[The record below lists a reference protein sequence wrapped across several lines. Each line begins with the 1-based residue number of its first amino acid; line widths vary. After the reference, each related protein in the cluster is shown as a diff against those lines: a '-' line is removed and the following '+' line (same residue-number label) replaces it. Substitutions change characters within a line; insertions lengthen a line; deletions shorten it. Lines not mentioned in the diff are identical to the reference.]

1 MEDKL
6 RILLGN
12 VNQIIVDLVRDDI
25 REIDIEIETYD
36 LKKGINK
43 TVITKE
49 LKKRYDK
56 LMKMTVNILAEVQVK
71 NYNKIVELVKALYLF
86 INDNYFVST
95 QGTFKNF
102 ENYKKINNSII
113 KKLKH
118 ILFNLRNFKD
128 NKDIDNV
135 YSPFPANFLYDFFK
149 VDDEVLTIESNELG
163 DFKTNDE
170 KFNELYM
177 NFKQLNKYITT
188 ISSLLSDVKTKQL
201 LVEFLATNPLK
212 KKFPIILEKIVKL
225 LKDSKKPKIKEIIA
239 RIVAINIMKKIKEF
253 FIYIEKRK
261 MQFLSMYENDILNKF
276 YYISLKKKE
285 I

>member
-1 MEDKL
+1 MDDKL

-25 REIDIEIETYD
+25 REIDIEIEKYD
-36 LKKGINK
+36 LKKGVNK
-43 TVITKE
+43 AVITKE
-49 LKKRYDK
+49 LKKRYEK
-56 LMKMTVNILAEVQVK
+56 LMKMTVSILAEVQVK
-71 NYNKIVELVKALYLF
+71 NYNKIVELVKALYF
-86 INDNYFVST
+86 YINDNYFIST

-113 KKLKH
+113 KKLKFL
-118 ILFNLRNFKD
+118 LFNLRNFKD
-128 NKDIDNV
+128 NKDITNV
-135 YSPFPANFLYDFFK
+135 YSPFPTNFLNDFFK
-149 VDDEVLTIESNELG
+149 VEDQALTIESNELG

-177 NFKQLNKYITT
+177 NFKQLNKYIKM
-188 ISSLLSDVKTKQL
+188 ISSLLSDVKIKQL
-201 LVEFLATNPLK
+201 LVEFLASNPLK
-212 KKFPIILEKIVKL
+212 KKFPLILEKIVKL
-225 LKDSKKPKIKEIIA
+225 LENSKKPKIKEIIA
-239 RIVAINIMKKIKEF
+239 RIVAINIMKKIKDF

-261 MQFLSMYENDILNKF
+261 IQFLEMYEKDILNKF

>member
-1 MEDKL
+1 MDDKL

-36 LKKGINK
+36 LKKGVNK
-43 TVITKE
+43 AAITKE

-56 LMKMTVNILAEVQVK
+56 LMKMTVSILAEVQIK
-71 NYNKIVELVKALYLF
+71 NYNKIVELVKELYFF
-86 INDNYFVST
+86 INDNYFIST

-128 NKDIDNV
+128 NKDIRDV
-135 YSPFPANFLYDFFK
+135 YNPFPTNFLYDFFK
-149 VDDEVLTIESNELG
+149 VEEQAMTIESSELG
-163 DFKTNDE
+163 DFKTNDD
-170 KFNELYM
+170 KFNELYV
-177 NFKQLNKYITT
+177 NFKQLNKYITM

-212 KKFPIILEKIVKL
+212 KKFPLILEKIVKL
-225 LKDSKKPKIKEIIA
+225 LANSKKPKIKEIIA
-239 RIVAINIMKKIKEF
+239 RIVAINIMKKIKDF

-261 MQFLSMYENDILNKF
+261 IQFLAMYEKDILNKF

>member
-12 VNQIIVDLVRDDI
+12 INQIIVDLVRDDI

-43 TVITKE
+43 SAIAKE

-71 NYNKIVELVKALYLF
+71 NYIKIVELVKALYLY

-102 ENYKKINNSII
+102 ENYKKINNAII

-135 YSPFPANFLYDFFK
+135 YSPFPTNFLYDFFK
-149 VDDEVLTIESNELG
+149 VEDQTLTIESNDLE
-163 DFKTNDE
+163 DFKTNDD
-170 KFNELYM
+170 KFNELYK

-201 LVEFLATNPLK
+201 LVELLASNPLK
-212 KKFPIILEKIVKL
+212 KKFPKILEKIVKL
-225 LKDSKKPKIKEIIA
+225 LKDSKKPKIREIIA
-239 RIVAINIMKKIKEF
+239 RIIAINIMKKIKDF

-261 MQFLSMYENDILNKF
+261 MQFLSMYEKDILNKF